1 MRGMIPDDLYR
12 IAWLGECDISPDGR
26 LVAFPVTRMDRENDT
41 YKSAVW
47 VVPADGSAP
56 PRQFTAGEKRDSS
69 PRFSPDGKWLA
80 FVSERGEKKPQ
91 LYVLPTSA
99 GEGRCLT
106 DLPFGAAYPVWSP
119 DSTRI
124 AFAARTGTPPDP
136 DTKKA
141 KPYRRITTMKYKLNG
156 EGFVYDRRRH
166 LFVVDVE
173 SGDCK
178 QVTDGDWD
186 DSQPCWSPDGR
197 EVAFISARHD
207 DREYDS
213 ISDVFVTSADGSD
226 VRRITSAD
234 ALCKSP
240 SVSPD
245 GRTIAFLRAPMWPSN
260 ATLWAADV
268 AGGNLRAIDP
278 AFDRD
283 TGAGALPGAVA
294 APRWL
299 GDGSIVSIA
308 ADRGRSGLIV
318 AREGQPTRWVAAGD
332 RMAGWYSVS
341 ADGTKAVVSASTVT
355 NTSDLFLI
363 DLIAETAEQLTRFQ
377 EEMASEAYLA
387 PAERTAAPT
396 EPGVEVDCWIMKPAG
411 FEEGNQYPVLLNVH
425 GGPFGQYGETFFDEF
440 QVYAG
445 AGYGVVFCNPRGSS
459 GQDTAFARALVGD
472 MGGPDYRD
480 VLAAFEAALERMP
493 WADRSRLGVMGG
505 SYGGFM
511 TTWMIGHDHRFK
523 AAVSER
529 AVNDWYSM
537 QGASDIGGT
546 FNRQYLGE
554 GAVIQDDLELLLRQS
569 PLTFAKD
576 IRTPVL
582 ILHSEDDLRCP
593 MSQAEQL
600 FVLLKQQRKDVEFVR
615 FPDESH
621 EMSRSGRP
629 SHRVDRFEVI
639 LEYFGRKLNEERAGG
654 K

>member
-12 IAWLGECDISPDGR
+12 IAWLGECDISPDGQ

-47 VVPADGSAP
+47 VVPGDGSAA
-56 PRQFTAGEKRDSS
+56 PRQYTAGEKRDTS

-80 FVSERGEKKPQ
+80 FVSERGDKKPQ
-91 LYVLPTSA
+91 LYVMPTSA
-99 GEGRCLT
+99 GEARCLT

-124 AFAARTGTPPDP
+124 ALAARTGTPPDP
-136 DTKKA
+136 DSKKA
-141 KPYRRITTMKYKLNG
+141 KPYRRITSMKYKLNG

-166 LFVVDVE
+166 IFVVDVE

-178 QVTDGDWD
+178 QITDGDWD
-186 DSQPCWSPDGR
+186 DSQACWSPDGR
-197 EVAFISARHD
+197 EMAFISARHD

-213 ISDVFVTSADGSD
+213 VSDVFVTSADGGE
-226 VRRITSAD
+226 VRRLTGAD

-240 SVSPD
+240 SWSPD
-245 GRTIAFLRAPMWPSN
+245 GSTIAFLRAPMWPSN
-260 ATLWAADV
+260 ATLWAVNPDGSNA
-268 AGGNLRAIDP
+268 RAIDP

-294 APRWL
+294 SPHWL
-299 GDGSIVSIA
+299 PDGSVLSIA
-308 ADRGRSGLIV
+308 SDRGRSGLI
-318 AREGQPTRWVAAGD
+318 AAKEGRPTRWIAPGD
-332 RMAGWYSVS
+332 RVAGWYSVT
-341 ADGTKAVVSASTVT
+341 ADGAKAVVSASTVNT
-355 NTSDLFLI
+355 TSDLLLI
-363 DLIAETAEQLTRFQ
+363 DLLTETADQLTHYQ
-377 EEMASEAYLA
+377 DEIAKEAQLE
-387 PAERTAAPT
+387 PAERISVTT
-396 EPGVEVDCWIMKPAG
+396 DPGVEIDCWIMKPAG
-411 FEEGNQYPVLLNVH
+411 FEDGKQYPVLLNVH

-459 GQDTAFARALVGD
+459 GQDTGFSRALVGD

-480 VLAAFEAALERMP
+480 VMAAFEAALERMP
-493 WADRSRLGVMGG
+493 WADRSRMGVMGG

-511 TTWMIGHDHRFK
+511 TTWIIGHDHRFK

-569 PLTFAKD
+569 PLTHAKE

-600 FVLLKQQRKDVEFVR
+600 FVVLKQMRKDVEFVR

-629 SHRVDRFEVI
+629 SHRTDRFEVI
-639 LEYFGRKLNEERAGG
+639 LEYFGRKLNEERASG